1 MIYLEEILAN
11 NVHLGHSINNWNP
24 KMQQYIFGYRN
35 GIHIIDVL
43 QTILCIQTARKFLM
57 ECKYRNKTLDRKI

>member
-1 MIYLEEILAN
+1 MILLEDILAS

-24 KMQQYIFGYRN
+24 KMNQYIFGFRN

-43 QTILCIQTARKFLM
+43 QTILCLDKARKFLK
-57 ECKYRNKTLDRKI
+57 ECKNKNNTLD